1 MRQHPLPSVETCHRL
16 VQQQITKSSNLMIQ
30 NYEKKISMERL
41 QL

>member
-1 MRQHPLPSVETCHRL
+1 MRQHSLPLVETCHRL

-41 QL
+41 PS